1 MKKDKKVT
9 IRSQKEESEEKKALR
24 ECFGLRFNNL
34 RIRRGYKTIQSFADA
49 YYERFEDNVLSSV
62 KKWDSG
68 NTLPGFMYLKNICE
82 LLDCDPLYLMGELPE
97 NCTSKEMA
105 TFKEYTGLS
114 ETSLELLSRWNVE
127 ASPQVAKVIDFI
139 LSYRQICVESGE
151 HGSDLINRL
160 NRFLMSDTEEVKY
173 SPRGVIS
180 PPDENGLEWISDVF
194 FDTISFDDAALT
206 GISGI
211 LRDMKKEWK
220 KQNKGRRE

>member
-1 MKKDKKVT
+1 MSV
-9 IRSQKEESEEKKALR
+9 
-24 ECFGLRFNNL
+24 
-34 RIRRGYKTIQSFADA
+34 FADRLIL
-49 YYERFEDNVLSSV
+49 ERENIGLSQLSCSE
-62 KKWDSG
+62 KLGISRDTLSKWENDHRK
-68 NTLPGFMYLKNICE
+68 PDIDELKTMCE
-82 LLDCDPLYLMGELPE
+82 LFDCDADYLLGNIDERSHDTRKMM
-97 NCTSKEMA
+97 NK
-105 TFKEYTGLS
+105 TGLS
-114 ETSLELLSRWNVE
+114 ESSIELLSRWNVE

-151 HGSDLINRL
+151 HGTDLINRL